1 MKKVISILALVLY
14 TQLGFSQVPT
24 PQALLA
30 AIKSNSVIG
39 VNDGTVSISS
49 GTISAGGFISKSST
63 TLATTTG
70 SYAAEENVGGINT
83 VTLVARSSG
92 AYTTLSS
99 IDLWD
104 LSNQKATIEIHLWDA
119 SPSGT
124 FTDNAA
130 EVVAGDQAKY
140 LGHILIG
147 GSDYTTTGAVAV
159 ATINNINKLIKTNAS
174 TSIFATVKVISN
186 AATYASNAILI
197 NWYFSQ
203 N

>member
-1 MKKVISILALVLY
+1 MKKLILIALIALCV
-14 TQLGFSQVPT
+14 TAHSQTTVPT
-24 PQALLA
+24 KVTGTVVATPTGTQAV
-30 AIKSNSVIG
+30 S
-39 VNDGTVSISS
+39 GTVSIPS
-49 GTISAGGFISKSST
+49 GTISVGGFISKSTT

-70 SYAAEENVGGINT
+70 SYAAEENIGGINT

-99 IDLWD
+99 IDIWD

-119 SPSGT
+119 SPGGT

-130 EVVAGDQAKY
+130 EVIAGDQAKC

-147 GSDYTTTGAVAV
+147 GSDYTTTGAIAV

-174 TSIFATVKVISN
+174 TSVFATVKVISN